1 MLIKEIKNNEN
12 NDNLTYDIFIDKGI
26 NLLEKVKVIIK
37 QYCKIKDNNK
47 LLINKIKDK
56 INLKNNNKDMDDY
69 KNNDFNIEN
78 NENIIKNIMKK
89 LYKLNN
95 FLLNFINYFKYN
107 TNNIY
112 LIIQEI
118 SNILNYDSTK
128 FLMNYE
134 KEIKKVDVLFS
145 SHKKIIIE
153 DDSDNIF
160 EHINNISNTYNL
172 ITNIILNIHAI
183 IYLGEILKNQN
194 IILRDIY
201 KENFDNNFKKL
212 T

>member
-95 FLLNFINYFKYN
+95 LLLNFINYFKDN

-201 KENFDNNFKKL
+201 KEKFDNNFKK
-212 T
+212 